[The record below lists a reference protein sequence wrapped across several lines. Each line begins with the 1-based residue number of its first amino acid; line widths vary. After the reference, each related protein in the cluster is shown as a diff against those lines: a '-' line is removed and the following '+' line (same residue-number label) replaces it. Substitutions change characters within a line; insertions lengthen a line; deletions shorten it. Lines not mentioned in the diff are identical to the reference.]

1 MKHPLPLL
9 FALVAMAVLL
19 GMGGMMNSACK
30 TSAHTWCA
38 PAPQARHVATRNQD
52 SNDLI
57 GRAASS
63 QR

>member
-19 GMGGMMNSACK
+19 GMGSAMNSACK
-30 TSAHTWCA
+30 TGAHAWCA
-38 PAPQARHVATRNQD
+38 PAPKARHVATRNQESD
-52 SNDLI
+52 SLL